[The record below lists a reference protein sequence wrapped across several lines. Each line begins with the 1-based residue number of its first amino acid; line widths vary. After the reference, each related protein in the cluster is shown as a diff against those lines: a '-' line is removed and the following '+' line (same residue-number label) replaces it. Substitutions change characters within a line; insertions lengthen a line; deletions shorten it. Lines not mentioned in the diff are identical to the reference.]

1 MLLVGASVGT
11 AEGVAVG
18 TAVGVATGT
27 AVGTA
32 TGAELGVAVVPA
44 AQNLPLQLP
53 SQLAVFSLHQ
63 DEVTG
68 RVRKL

>member
-1 MLLVGASVGT
+1 MGASVGT

-18 TAVGVATGT
+18 TSEGLALGT

-32 TGAELGVAVVPA
+32 TGAPVGKAVVPA